1 MVKISQRKFAI
12 VDISKLPFLFGDKE
26 KRRIGTKAG
35 AVMRKKLDVINVNAR
50 SSSSGEEMTMEEK
63 RRRRQRQRARQLAIK
78 RRRRRHFFQMM
89 GLGAIS
95 VIVLV
100 MAGRFLFPA
109 EGKEDTKGSAG
120 FVDAAA
126 DSKEKDWLAGFPYEV
141 KYEEFFEENKPC
153 QRTDAEVYK
162 RLKELA
168 EEYPELKEI
177 YEDCESYP
185 VKMLA
190 SLCNN
195 PELHEYVKG
204 YLDYAKGDVS
214 VAAKPEMTTEEKAQK
229 YPLFLQ
235 WDKRWG
241 YEAYG
246 DFNIALSGCGP
257 TTLAMA
263 AVALT
268 DDNTITPDRV
278 AEYSMNNGFYVE
290 GTGTA
295 WSLMTDGCENFG
307 IKAEEISLDEYV
319 MKNQL
324 DAGKV
329 LICSMRE
336 GDFTSAGH
344 FIMIY
349 GYNSKGFFV
358 NDANCIYRS
367 SRTWSYEELKNQ
379 IRILWAFEE
388 K

>member
-1 MVKISQRKFAI
+1 
-12 VDISKLPFLFGDKE
+12 
-26 KRRIGTKAG
+26 
-35 AVMRKKLDVINVNAR
+35 MRKKLDVIDVNEKSNQR
-50 SSSSGEEMTMEEK
+50 QKDLTMEEK

-78 RRRRRHFFQMM
+78 RRRRRKFLQMM
-89 GLGAIS
+89 ALGAAS
-95 VIVLV
+95 VLV
-100 MAGRFLFPA
+100 LVIAGKLFFPVNRD
-109 EGKEDTKGSAG
+109 EQQNGSI
-120 FVDAAA
+120 
-126 DSKEKDWLAGFPYEV
+126 DSISTLVNSGEKSASWKEKLLYEV
-141 KYEEFFEENKPC
+141 QFEEFFEENRP
-153 QRTDAEVYK
+153 QQFSDAEVYK

-168 EEYPELKEI
+168 KEYKELEEI
-177 YEDCESYP
+177 YEDCREYP
-185 VKMLA
+185 VKLLA

-204 YLDYAKGDVS
+204 YLAYAGGDTS
-214 VAAKPEMTTEEKAQK
+214 VAGKPELTEEEKEQK

-241 YEAYG
+241 YETYG

-268 DDNTITPDRV
+268 DDHTITPDRV

-324 DAGKV
+324 DSGKV
-329 LICSMRE
+329 LICSMRK
-336 GDFTSAGH
+336 GDFTSVGH
-344 FIMIY
+344 FVLIY
-349 GYNSKGFFV
+349 GYDEKGFFV

-379 IRILWAFEE
+379 IRILWAYEE

>member
-1 MVKISQRKFAI
+1 
-12 VDISKLPFLFGDKE
+12 
-26 KRRIGTKAG
+26 
-35 AVMRKKLDVINVNAR
+35 
-50 SSSSGEEMTMEEK
+50 
-63 RRRRQRQRARQLAIK
+63 
-78 RRRRRHFFQMM
+78 MM
-89 GLGAIS
+89 ALGAASIMML
-95 VIVLV
+95 VI
-100 MAGRFLFPA
+100 AGKLLFPMNEHGKT
-109 EGKEDTKGSAG
+109 EGSASSADAVAGSNEKDIAWKEDLLY
-120 FVDAAA
+120 D
-126 DSKEKDWLAGFPYEV
+126 V
-141 KYEEFFEENKPC
+141 KYEDFFEENKP
-153 QRTDAEVYK
+153 QQFSDAEVYK
-162 RLKELA
+162 RLKDLA
-168 EEYPELKEI
+168 EEYPELEAI
-177 YEDCESYP
+177 YEKCEDYP

-190 SLCNN
+190 SLVNN

-204 YLDYAKGDVS
+204 YLAYEAGAVS
-214 VAAKPEMTTEEKAQK
+214 VAGKPELTEEEKEQK

-241 YEAYG
+241 YETYG

-268 DDNTITPDRV
+268 DDNAITPDLV

-290 GTGTA
+290 DTGTA

-307 IKAEEISLDEYV
+307 IKAEEVSLDEYV

-329 LICSMRE
+329 IICSMRK
-336 GDFTSAGH
+336 GDFTSVGH

-349 GYNSKGFFV
+349 GYNDQGFFV
-358 NDANCIYRS
+358 NDANWIYRS
-367 SRTWSYEELKNQ
+367 SRAWSYEELKNQ

>member
-1 MVKISQRKFAI
+1 MGKRLEIIDVNERNS
-12 VDISKLPFLFGDKE
+12 SKQ
-26 KRRIGTKAG
+26 
-35 AVMRKKLDVINVNAR
+35 N
-50 SSSSGEEMTMEEK
+50 EMTMEEK
-63 RRRRQRQRARQLAIK
+63 RRRRQQIRARKLAIK
-78 RRRRRHFFQMM
+78 RRRRKRLIRLAATGAGIV
-89 GLGAIS
+89 GLIFVVS
-95 VIVLV
+95 R
-100 MAGRFLFPA
+100 MDFLFDK
-109 EGKEDTKGSAG
+109 EGTETGSIG
-120 FVDAAA
+120 FVDSAANQNI
-126 DSKEKDWLAGFPYEV
+126 KESTRIENLLYEV
-141 KYEEFFEENKPC
+141 QYEDFFIENKPEALN
-153 QRTDAEVYK
+153 DKDVY
-162 RLKELA
+162 RHLKELA
-168 EEYPELKEI
+168 EEYSELAEI
-177 YEDCESYP
+177 YEEREEYP
-185 VKMLA
+185 IKLLA

-195 PELHEYVKG
+195 PELHEFVSG
-204 YLDYAKGDVS
+204 YLEYEKGNTS
-214 VAAKPEMTTEEKAQK
+214 VAGKAELTSEEKEQK

-241 YEAYG
+241 YEDYG

-278 AEYSMNNGFYVE
+278 AKYSMTNGYYVE

-307 IKAEEISLDEYV
+307 IKAEEIALDEYV

-324 DAGKV
+324 DEGSV
-329 LICSMRE
+329 IICSMRA
-336 GDFTSAGH
+336 GDFTTAGH

-349 GYNSKGFFV
+349 GYNSDGFFI

-367 SRTWSYEELKNQ
+367 SRAWSYEELKNQ

>member
-1 MVKISQRKFAI
+1 
-12 VDISKLPFLFGDKE
+12 
-26 KRRIGTKAG
+26 
-35 AVMRKKLDVINVNAR
+35 MRKKLDVIDVNEKNNR
-50 SSSSGEEMTMEEK
+50 QQQELTMKEN
-63 RRRRQRQRARQLAIK
+63 RRCRQRQRARQLAIK
-78 RRRRRHFFQMM
+78 RRRRKRFLQIMA
-89 GLGAIS
+89 LGAVS
-95 VIVLV
+95 VMVLV
-100 MAGRFLFPA
+100 IAGKLLFPVNE
-109 EGKEDTKGSAG
+109 EGKPQGSAG
-120 FVDAAA
+120 AVDAVAVSG
-126 DSKEKDWLAGFPYEV
+126 DLYEV
-141 KYEEFFEENKPC
+141 EYEEFFEENKP
-153 QRTDAEVYK
+153 QQLSDAEVYR

-168 EEYPELKEI
+168 EEYPELETI
-177 YEDCESYP
+177 YENCESYP
-185 VKMLA
+185 IKLLA

-204 YLDYAKGDVS
+204 YLAYEKGDTS
-214 VAAKPEMTTEEKAQK
+214 VAGKPELTEEEKEQK

-268 DDNTITPDRV
+268 DDHTITPDRV
-278 AEYSMNNGFYVE
+278 AKYSMTNGYYVE

-307 IKAEEISLDEYV
+307 IKSNEISLDEYV

-324 DAGKV
+324 DEGKV
-329 LICSMRE
+329 LICSMRK
-336 GDFTSAGH
+336 GDFTSVGH

-349 GYNSKGFFV
+349 GYNSAGFFV

>member
-1 MVKISQRKFAI
+1 
-12 VDISKLPFLFGDKE
+12 
-26 KRRIGTKAG
+26 
-35 AVMRKKLDVINVNAR
+35 MRKKLDVINVNERNSSAR
-50 SSSSGEEMTMEEK
+50 EEMTMEEK

-78 RRRRRHFFQMM
+78 RRRRRRFLQMM
-89 GLGAIS
+89 GLGAVS

-100 MAGRFLFPA
+100 AAGRFLFPKD
-109 EGKEDTKGSAG
+109 GKEDAKGSVS
-120 FVDAAA
+120 FVDATA
-126 DSKEKDWLAGFPYEV
+126 DSKEKDWLADFPYEV
-141 KYEEFFEENKPC
+141 KFAEFFEENKPI
-153 QRTDAEVYK
+153 QRSDAEVYS

-168 EEYPELKEI
+168 EEYPELEEI
-177 YEDCESYP
+177 YEEYESYP
-185 VKMLA
+185 VKMLG

-195 PELHEYVKG
+195 PELYEYVKG
-204 YLDYAKGDVS
+204 YPDYERGDTS
-214 VAAKPEMTTEEKAQK
+214 VAGKAELTAEEKEQK

-241 YEAYG
+241 YETYG

-278 AEYSMNNGFYVE
+278 AKYSMTNGYYVE

-336 GDFTSAGH
+336 GDFTSVGH

-349 GYNSKGFFV
+349 GYDSHGFYV

-367 SRTWSYEELKNQ
+367 SRIWSYETLKNQ